1 MGSGKPLDR
10 RYWLLRGGERFGP
23 YTWAH
28 LTWYEQ
34 SGLIGGDDLI
44 EMVGE
49 TGSHPAHDFFSRLAA
64 EPAPAAEV
72 RQLGPPPAKRPVAAL
87 VALFALV
94 VATIVFVVR
103 DDAPGFLD
111 VGRVSDEVDVGI
123 AEVVAPSEAA
133 LIADANGAPVA
144 GDQVLVVLRD
154 GADRTVANRVAA
166 TVNGE
171 VVGQI
176 ELAGLW
182 QIAIDP
188 TDLAGLTAIVNTLAV
203 NPEVDL
209 AAPNATAALDD
220 EIWGTPISPM
230 SDPLYTG
237 SLGDGHRLIGLERAW
252 QYLAGSGIPTHD
264 VKVGITDDGI
274 YRQGDPRLSEF
285 PDGPGEVKLE
295 FPDPAAGELATPAE
309 DTIVNGQMTYY
320 TREAGSHGTG
330 VATTFFGD
338 ADNGGPFGVAS
349 VLGPHLT
356 VEITNIFAH
365 TYAGTGWDP
374 APTTLPG
381 DTLPDDYVEFRP
393 GHSYT
398 TGNFKAIAD
407 QVRKGARVIN
417 MSWGCPQIPCGA
429 DTVLMYRHFFEQMAQ
444 RHPDVLFVAA
454 AGNDSV
460 APAGGFWP
468 GGSPLPNMITVGNV
482 MNDGSTVAS
491 SNRAGPGMEVTLA
504 APGQQA
510 VRGFEADGTPIADYG
525 GTSNAAPQVS
535 GAAALLLSIKPDL
548 TALELKQY
556 LTDSARPTIKLPD
569 GTTAAI
575 DPGVGGRVLAVDQAV
590 LNLIKDERI
599 RLGLDPPRIVDGT
612 PENAAENAAK
622 DATLAETLTGTG
634 VLKALAV
641 SDGAVSAPDPSSW
654 SVTAYVGACATGCTS
669 VTMAA
674 SAGVGFA
681 NSSQQLDA
689 AGQLTWSNVTVDQ
702 YPASL
707 TLYRTD
713 TGAGSRIVIPGPVEE
728 PVGPTSTVPPDL
740 ELGTGDVQATLI
752 WSGDSDMDLHVV
764 EPNGE
769 EISYTS
775 KLSSTGGT
783 LDHDDIP
790 TCGSGAGDHVE
801 NIFWPT
807 GEAPPGSYNVFVR
820 FYNACA
826 DGSSQSVQLTVR
838 VNGQVVISQAITL
851 TELAD
856 SPMFPF
862 TTT

>member
-1 MGSGKPLDR
+1 MGGGKPLDR

-28 LTWYEQ
+28 LTWFEQ
-34 SGLIGGDDLI
+34 SGLIGGDDLV
-44 EMVGE
+44 ETVGE
-49 TGSHPAHDFFSRLAA
+49 TESHPARDFLSRLAA
-64 EPAPAAEV
+64 EPAPAPEV
-72 RQLGPPPAKRPVAAL
+72 RQPGARPAKRPVAAL

-94 VATIVFVVR
+94 VVTIVLVVR

-111 VGRVSDEVDVGI
+111 VGRVSDEVDVGV
-123 AEVVAPSEAA
+123 ADVVAPSEAA
-133 LIADANGAPVA
+133 MIVDANGAPVA

-182 QIAIDP
+182 QIAIEP
-188 TDLAGLTAIVNTLAV
+188 TDLAGLTAIVNTLAA
-203 NPEVDL
+203 NPDVDL
-209 AAPNATAALDD
+209 AAPNATAAPDD

-230 SDPLYTG
+230 NDPLYTG
-237 SLGDGHRLIGLERAW
+237 ALGDGYRMIGLERAW
-252 QYLAGSGIPTHD
+252 QYLAGSGIPTQD
-264 VKVGITDDGI
+264 VKVGIVDSGI
-274 YRQGDPRLSEF
+274 YRKGDPRLSEF
-285 PDGPGEVKLE
+285 PEGPGDVNLE
-295 FPDPAAGELATPAE
+295 FSDPTVDERVAPEMYRDA
-309 DTIVNGQMTYY
+309 NGNSVCCVSN
-320 TREAGSHGTG
+320 EEGGHGTG
-330 VATTFFGD
+330 TATTFFGD

-349 VLGPHLT
+349 VLGPNLT
-356 VEITNIFAH
+356 AVVTNIFPDN
-365 TYAGTGWDP
+365 AGGGRWF
-374 APTTLPG
+374 PTPSTQPG
-381 DTLPDDYVEFRP
+381 DPPPEEWVQVSP
-393 GHSYT
+393 GLSYT
-398 TGNFKAIAD
+398 TESLKAIAD
-407 QVRKGARVIN
+407 QVRQGARVIN
-417 MSWGCPQIPCGA
+417 MSWGCIEPCQQSQA
-429 DTVLMYRHFFEQMAQ
+429 LLYRRFFEQMAQ
-444 RHPDVLFVAA
+444 RHPDVLFVAS
-454 AGNDSV
+454 AGNNGHT
-460 APAGGFWP
+460 PTNRWP
-468 GGSPLPNMITVGNV
+468 SGHALPNMITVGNV
-482 MNDGSTVAS
+482 NNDGSTNWS
-491 SNRAGPGMEVTLA
+491 SNLAGPGMEVTLA
-504 APGQQA
+504 APGDQA
-510 VRGFEADGTPIADYG
+510 VRGVEADGTPIASNG
-525 GTSNAAPQVS
+525 GTSNAAPQVA

-548 TALELKQY
+548 TAEQLKKY
-556 LTDSARPTIKLPD
+556 LTESARTTVERPD

-575 DPGVGGRVLAVDQAV
+575 DTGVGGRVLAVDQAV

-612 PENAAENAAK
+612 PENASENAAK

-689 AGQLTWSNVTVDQ
+689 AGQLTWSNVTVTQ

-713 TGAGSRIVIPGPVEE
+713 NGAGSRIVIPGPVEE

-790 TCGSGAGDHVE
+790 SCGSGAGDHVE

-856 SPMFPF
+856 SDMFPF

>member
-1 MGSGKPLDR
+1 MGGGESLDR

-28 LTWYEQ
+28 LTWFEQ
-34 SGLIGGDDLI
+34 SGLIGGDDLV
-44 EMVGE
+44 ETVGE
-49 TGSHPAHDFFSRLAA
+49 TGSHPARDFFSRLAA
-64 EPAPAAEV
+64 EPAPATEV
-72 RQLGPPPAKRPVAAL
+72 RQLGAPPAKRPVAAL
-87 VALFALV
+87 VVLFAFV
-94 VATIVFVVR
+94 VVTIVLVVR

-111 VGRVSDEVDVGI
+111 VGRASDEVDVGV
-123 AEVVAPSEAA
+123 ADVVAPSEAA
-133 LIADANGAPVA
+133 LIVDASGAPVA

-182 QIAIDP
+182 QIAMEP
-188 TDLAGLTAIVNTLAV
+188 TDLAGLTAIVDTLAA

-209 AAPNATAALDD
+209 AAPNATAAPDD

-237 SLGDGHRLIGLERAW
+237 ALGDGHRMIGLERAW

-264 VKVGITDDGI
+264 VKVGMTDTGI
-274 YRQGDPRLSEF
+274 YRHNDPRLSEF
-285 PDGPGEVKLE
+285 PDGPGDVNLE
-295 FPDPAAGELATPAE
+295 FPDPTAGELTSPERYKDA
-309 DTIVNGQMTYY
+309 NGNSICCVSP
-320 TREAGSHGTG
+320 EEGGHGTG

-338 ADNGGPFGVAS
+338 GDNGGPVGVAS

-356 VEITNIFAH
+356 VLSTNI
-365 TYAGTGWDP
+365 YTGVYGSDAFERASP
-374 APTTLPG
+374 TLPG
-381 DTLPDDYVEFRP
+381 ETLPDEYAEVLP
-393 GHSYT
+393 GRSYT
-398 TGNFKAIAD
+398 TGNLKAIAD

-417 MSWGCPQIPCGA
+417 MSWGCKTPCDA
-429 DTVLMYRHFFEQMAQ
+429 RDELLYRRFFERMAQ
-444 RHPDVLFVAA
+444 RHPDVLFVGS
-454 AGNDSV
+454 AGNDGV
-460 APAGGFWP
+460 VPTYRWP
-468 GGSPLPNMITVGNV
+468 SGLALPNMITVGNV

-510 VRGFEADGTPIADYG
+510 VRGVEADGTPIADYG
-525 GTSNAAPQVS
+525 GTSNAAPQVA

-548 TALELKQY
+548 TAEQLKKY
-556 LTDSARPTIKLPD
+556 LTDSARTTVERPD

-622 DATLAETLTGTG
+622 DAALAETLTGSA
-634 VLKALAV
+634 VLRALAV

-654 SVTAYVGACATGCTS
+654 SITAYVGACAAGCTS

-689 AGQLTWSNVTVDQ
+689 AGQLTWSNVTVTQ

-713 TGAGSRIVIPGPVEE
+713 NGAGSRIVIPGPGEE

-752 WSGDSDMDLHVV
+752 WSGDADMDLHVV

-775 KLSSTGGT
+775 KSSSTGGT

-790 TCGSGAGDHVE
+790 SCGSGAGDHVE

-807 GEAPPGSYNVFVR
+807 GEAPPGGYNAFVR
-820 FYNACA
+820 FYNACT

-851 TELAD
+851 TEGVNSD
-856 SPMFPF
+856 MFPF

>member
-1 MGSGKPLDR
+1 MGGGKPLDR
-10 RYWLLRGGERFGP
+10 RYWLLRGNERFGP

-28 LTWYEQ
+28 LTWFEQ
-34 SGLIGGDDLI
+34 SGLIGGDDLV
-44 EMVGE
+44 ETVGE
-49 TGSHPAHDFFSRLAA
+49 SGPVPARELLSRLAA
-64 EPAPAAEV
+64 GPAQAAEA
-72 RQLGPPPAKRPVAAL
+72 GPLRAAPAKRPVGAL
-87 VALFALV
+87 VALVALV
-94 VATIVFVVR
+94 VVTIVLVVR
-103 DDAPGFLD
+103 DDAPGVLD
-111 VGRVSDEVDVGI
+111 VGRASDEVDVGV
-123 AEVVAPSEAA
+123 AEVIAPAEAA
-133 LIADANGAPVA
+133 VIVDVNGAPVA

-182 QIAIDP
+182 QISIAP
-188 TDLAGLTAIVNTLAV
+188 TDLAGLTAIVDTLAA
-203 NPEVDL
+203 NPEVDR
-209 AAPNATAALDD
+209 AAPNATAAPDD
-220 EIWGTPISPM
+220 EIRGSRISPM
-230 SDPLYTG
+230 TDPLYSG
-237 SLGDGHRLIGLERAW
+237 ALGDGFRMIGLESAW

-264 VKVGITDDGI
+264 VKVGITDSGI

-285 PDGPGEVKLE
+285 PEGPGDVNLE
-295 FPDPAAGELATPAE
+295 FPDP
-309 DTIVNGQMTYY
+309 TIDERTAPEMYTDANGN
-320 TREAGSHGTG
+320 RVCCVSNENGGHGTG
-330 VATTFFGD
+330 TATTFFGD

-349 VLGPHLT
+349 VLGSHLT
-356 VEITNIFAH
+356 AVVTNIFPDNV
-365 TYAGTGWDP
+365 GGGRWF
-374 APTTLPG
+374 PTPSTQPG
-381 DTLPDDYVEFRP
+381 DPPPEEWVQVSP
-393 GHSYT
+393 GLSYT
-398 TGNFKAIAD
+398 ADNLKAIAD

-417 MSWGCPQIPCGA
+417 MSWGCIEPCQQSQA
-429 DTVLMYRHFFEQMAQ
+429 FLYRRFFEQMAH
-444 RHPDVLFVAA
+444 RHPDVLFVAS
-454 AGNDSV
+454 AGNNGHT
-460 APAGGFWP
+460 PTNRWP
-468 GGSPLPNMITVGNV
+468 SGHALPNMITVGNV

-491 SNRAGPGMEVTLA
+491 SNRAGSGMEVTLA

-510 VRGFEADGTPIADYG
+510 VRGVEADGTPIADYG

-548 TALELKQY
+548 TAEQLKKY
-556 LTDSARPTIKLPD
+556 LTDSARTTIERPD
-569 GTTAAI
+569 GTTASI

-590 LNLIKDERI
+590 LNLIRDERI
-599 RLGLDPPRIVDGT
+599 RLGLDPPRTLSDT

-622 DATLAETLTGTG
+622 DAALAEMLTGSG
-634 VLKALAV
+634 VLDSVAV
-641 SDGAVSAPDPSSW
+641 SDGAVSRPDPSTW
-654 SVTAYVGACATGCTS
+654 TVTAFVGACAAGCTS
-669 VTMAA
+669 VTMEA
-674 SAGVGFA
+674 SAGVGFG

-689 AGQLTWSNVTVDQ
+689 AGQLTWSNVTVTQ

-713 TGAGSRIVIPGPVEE
+713 NGAGSRIVIPGPGEE

-752 WSGDSDMDLHVV
+752 WSGDSDMDLHVI

-775 KLSSTGGT
+775 KLSSTGGA

-820 FYNACA
+820 FYNACV

-856 SPMFPF
+856 SAMFPF